1 MKKFLLLILVSL
13 IIAESKAISDVR
25 NLDEYRNYEQTYD
38 IKTIYILGQEVDFK
52 EKVIIKGGKISSQ
65 LIITTSSGSAIF
77 ERNEL
82 TLNHKNSL
90 FVMIPFMKIAIPE
103 APDTI
108 LTLKGVS
115 NINYYLHKAYSTGE
129 ELRTFLDIKGEIY
142 VNADYAFG
150 GDYKS
155 IEASA
160 KGTLINLNIQTE
172 FKEFR
177 DEIYE
182 IEERY
187 DRSKGGIITVHLIGK
202 TIDDEPFSYDHKIF
216 DGWDKWNS

>member
-1 MKKFLLLILVSL
+1 
-13 IIAESKAISDVR
+13 
-25 NLDEYRNYEQTYD
+25 
-38 IKTIYILGQEVDFK
+38 
-52 EKVIIKGGKISSQ
+52 
-65 LIITTSSGSAIF
+65 
-77 ERNEL
+77 
-82 TLNHKNSL
+82 
-90 FVMIPFMKIAIPE
+90 MIPFMKIAIPE

-115 NINYYLHKAYSTGE
+115 NINYYLHKAYSTGD

-160 KGTLINLNIQTE
+160 KGTLINLNINTE

-187 DRSKGGIITVHLIGK
+187 DRSKGGIITVHLTGK

>member
-25 NLDEYRNYEQTYD
+25 NLDEYQNYEQTYD

-52 EKVIIKGGKISSQ
+52 EKIIIKGGKISSQ

-90 FVMIPFMKIAIPE
+90 FVMIPFMKIAMPE

-115 NINYYLHKAYSTGE
+115 NINYYLHKTYSRE

-160 KGTLINLNIQTE
+160 KGTLINLNIHTE
-172 FKEFR
+172 FKEFN
-177 DEIYE
+177 YE
-182 IEERY
+182 IHEIKERVES
-187 DRSKGGIITVHLIGK
+187 SKGGIINVHLIGK

-216 DGWDKWNS
+216 DGWDN

>member
-1 MKKFLLLILVSL
+1 
-13 IIAESKAISDVR
+13 
-25 NLDEYRNYEQTYD
+25 
-38 IKTIYILGQEVDFK
+38 
-52 EKVIIKGGKISSQ
+52 
-65 LIITTSSGSAIF
+65 
-77 ERNEL
+77 
-82 TLNHKNSL
+82 
-90 FVMIPFMKIAIPE
+90 MIPFMKIAIPE

-115 NINYYLHKAYSTGE
+115 NINYYLHKAYSRE

-160 KGTLINLNIQTE
+160 KGTLINLNINTE

-187 DRSKGGIITVHLIGK
+187 DRSKGGIITVHLTGK

>member
-13 IIAESKAISDVR
+13 IIAESKATSNAR
-25 NLDEYRNYEQTYD
+25 NLDEYQNYEKTYD

-172 FKEFR
+172 FKEFNY
-177 DEIYE
+177 EIYE
-182 IEERY
+182 IKERHA
-187 DRSKGGIITVHLIGK
+187 RSKGGIINVHLIGK

-216 DGWDKWNS
+216 DGWDN

>member
-65 LIITTSSGSAIF
+65 LIITTNSGSAIF

-82 TLNHKNSL
+82 TLNHTNSL

-115 NINYYLHKAYSTGE
+115 NINYYLHKAYSRE
-129 ELRTFLDIKGEIY
+129 ELRTFLDITGEIY

-172 FKEFR
+172 FNEFNY
-177 DEIYE
+177 EIYE
-182 IEERY
+182 IKERHE
-187 DRSKGGIITVHLIGK
+187 RSKGGIINVHLIGK

>member
-13 IIAESKAISDVR
+13 IIAESKAISDIR
-25 NLDEYRNYEQTYD
+25 NLDEYQNYEKTYD

-115 NINYYLHKAYSTGE
+115 NINYYLHKAYSRE
-129 ELRTFLDIKGEIY
+129 ELRTFLDITGEIY

-172 FKEFR
+172 FKEFNY
-177 DEIYE
+177 EIYE
-182 IEERY
+182 IKERHE
-187 DRSKGGIITVHLIGK
+187 RSKGGIINVHLIGK

-216 DGWDKWNS
+216 DGWDN

>member
-25 NLDEYRNYEQTYD
+25 NLDEYQNYEKTYD

-115 NINYYLHKAYSTGE
+115 NINYYLHKAYSRE
-129 ELRTFLDIKGEIY
+129 ELRTFLDITGEIY

-160 KGTLINLNIQTE
+160 KGTLINLNIQT
-172 FKEFR
+172 
-177 DEIYE
+177 
-182 IEERY
+182 
-187 DRSKGGIITVHLIGK
+187 
-202 TIDDEPFSYDHKIF
+202 
-216 DGWDKWNS
+216 

>member
-13 IIAESKAISDVR
+13 IVAESKATSNAR
-25 NLDEYRNYEQTYD
+25 NLDEYQNYEQTYD

-115 NINYYLHKAYSTGE
+115 NINYYLHKAYSRE
-129 ELRTFLDIKGEIY
+129 ELRTFLDITGEIY

-172 FKEFR
+172 FNEFNY
-177 DEIYE
+177 EIYE
-182 IEERY
+182 IKERHE
-187 DRSKGGIITVHLIGK
+187 RSKGGIINVHLIGK

>member
-13 IIAESKAISDVR
+13 IIAESKATSNAR
-25 NLDEYRNYEQTYD
+25 NLDEYQNYEKTYD

-65 LIITTSSGSAIF
+65 LIITTNSGSAIF

-115 NINYYLHKAYSTGE
+115 NINYYLHKAYSRE
-129 ELRTFLDIKGEIY
+129 ELRTFLDITGEIY

-172 FKEFR
+172 FNEFNY
-177 DEIYE
+177 EIYE
-182 IEERY
+182 IKERHE
-187 DRSKGGIITVHLIGK
+187 RSKGGIINVHLIGK

-216 DGWDKWNS
+216 DGWDN